1 MAAPRKHPDRGSG
14 RSLQAGEVKSWTA
27 VDLPLPGTGQTLQ
40 RWLGLR
46 ALGRADLSLA
56 KVVEPHHDAQAICV
70 ELGHR
75 PPEPGTL
82 WQVWAAEPPGAGVVA
97 TGSEGGWLLNG
108 PKPFC
113 SGALLASHALVTADV
128 DGSSG
133 LFAVDV
139 RAAAQRGQL
148 VVAAPTWAGAGMLRA
163 DTRTV
168 EFASAPAVAVGSVG
182 EYSDRPGFWHGSIG
196 VAACWTGGAYGVGS
210 TLLKAARRRQ
220 LGPHVLAGLG
230 AVAAALD
237 RCDAALSQSA
247 VEIDTA
253 QGEPTDHARRRA
265 ESVRATV
272 VAGAEEVIARVGN
285 AMGPGPL
292 AHDGEHAQ
300 RVADLQVFVRQHHA
314 ERDLAALGE
323 LMTAED
329 EEW

>member
-1 MAAPRKHPDRGSG
+1 MAAPTEHPDRGSG
-14 RSLQAGEVKSWTA
+14 RALQAGEVKSWTA

-75 PPEPGTL
+75 PPKPGTL
-82 WQVWAAEPPGAGVVA
+82 WQVWAADPPGAGVVA
-97 TGSEGGWLLNG
+97 TRSDGGWLLNG

-113 SGALLASHALVTADV
+113 SGALLASHALVTADR
-128 DGSSG
+128 DSNSG

-163 DTRTV
+163 DTRIV

-182 EYSDRPGFWHGSIG
+182 AYSDRPGFWHGSIG

-220 LGPHVLAGLG
+220 LGPHALAGLG

-237 RCDAALSQSA
+237 RCDASLSQSA

-272 VAGAEEVIARVGN
+272 VAGVEEVIARVGK

-292 AHDGEHAQ
+292 AH
-300 RVADLQVFVRQHHA
+300 
-314 ERDLAALGE
+314 AATTHSGWP
-323 LMTAED
+323 TCRSSCVSTTPNAT
-329 EEW
+329 WPRSAS